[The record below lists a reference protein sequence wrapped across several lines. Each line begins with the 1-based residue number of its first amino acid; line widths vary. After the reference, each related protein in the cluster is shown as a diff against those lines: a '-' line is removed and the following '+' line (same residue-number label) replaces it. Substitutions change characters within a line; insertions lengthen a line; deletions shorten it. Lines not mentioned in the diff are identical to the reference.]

1 MRNKMRITIKKLT
14 IKISIKNK
22 CNNYYYKY
30 DSMFQ
35 QGCKGDM
42 CSGIQVK
49 ITVDQN
55 IDCEMRQ
62 EAVGN

>member
-1 MRNKMRITIKKLT
+1 MKIT

-22 CNNYYYKY
+22 SNNYYYKY

-35 QGCKGDM
+35 QGCREDM
-42 CSGIQVK
+42 CSGI
-49 ITVDQN
+49 IGLRLYQN